1 MEFPPSEWTVFEAAD
16 FEVAQPRNPGDLG
29 VDLLAQV
36 RPNGRVVDHWRL
48 TLGGAKILQTN
59 MLLSSLVPKAVEMPA
74 VRLSFQKWPAEITMR
89 RNMTTTDWFDVLE
102 LLSAND
108 VTVANEAGEPVENQ
122 VVVEALNNITDKS
135 ANSAALRWAVAIS
148 PANKLELQ
156 LQCLPAPTHRL
167 SRPIFKR

>member
-1 MEFPPSEWTVFEAAD
+1 
-16 FEVAQPRNPGDLG
+16 
-29 VDLLAQV
+29 
-36 RPNGRVVDHWRL
+36 
-48 TLGGAKILQTN
+48 

-74 VRLSFQKWPAEITMR
+74 VPLSFQKWPPEIIMR
-89 RNMTTTDWFDVLE
+89 RNMTTTDWLDVLE

-108 VTVANEAGEPVENQ
+108 MTVANEAGEPVENQ

-135 ANSAALRWAVAIS
+135 ANSASLRWAVAIS